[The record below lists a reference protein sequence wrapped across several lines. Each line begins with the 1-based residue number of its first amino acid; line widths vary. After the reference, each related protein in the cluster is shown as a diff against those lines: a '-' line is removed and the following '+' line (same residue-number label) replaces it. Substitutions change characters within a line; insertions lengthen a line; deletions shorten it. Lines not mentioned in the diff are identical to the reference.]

1 MKEMNLN
8 VLTYLSF
15 QSKLNLHRTKTFFLF
30 KSNLNGSINTNFYY
44 ARCRVLFNRK
54 APGSLYWRKYNVSKS
69 TFLKTKFLC
78 VVILDFS
85 GSSKMPDISIT
96 KSIKRNS
103 ILPGTCNYCLFPR

>member
-30 KSNLNGSINTNFYY
+30 KSNLNGSININFHY

-54 APGSLYWRKYNVSKS
+54 APQVRCTGES
-69 TFLKTKFLC
+69 T
-78 VVILDFS
+78 
-85 GSSKMPDISIT
+85 MYQ
-96 KSIKRNS
+96 RA
-103 ILPGTCNYCLFPR
+103 LF